1 MFWTSTAYAMAGGQ
15 AAGGEAANPLI
26 SFAPLI
32 LIFAVFYFLAI
43 RPQQR
48 KAKTHNAM
56 LASLQKGDYII
67 TTTGIL
73 GRIVE
78 IDGDIMHVDM
88 DGTKMR
94 MLRNAV
100 AARTDANGR
109 VEGPQPRR

>member
-15 AAGGEAANPLI
+15 GAGGEGGNAML
-26 SFAPLI
+26 SFMPLI

-56 LASLQKGDYII
+56 LASLQKGDYIV

-109 VEGPQPRR
+109 VEAQPRR